1 MEIAMNELTPRQQ
14 DIFNIIADLVRRGR
28 PPLSAELMRLLK
40 FSHHSGL
47 TNALVPLTTKGFIEV
62 EGGVR
67 GRQRI
72 ITLTAKGRAAAQ
84 MGIPV
89 LGRIA
94 AGPMIVADSEI
105 SEWIDPGDA
114 LLTRKGDFFLPIAGD
129 SMIGDG
135 ILHGDKALIRPNVI
149 VDNGEIAAVA
159 QVQEDSGGEHL
170 ATLKHVY
177 YTHGQK
183 TVRLKASNP
192 AYEDLILPAKNI
204 LIGGAYR
211 GLLRQVD

>member
-1 MEIAMNELTPRQQ
+1 MNELTPRQQ
-14 DIFNIIADLVRRGR
+14 DIFNTIADLVRRGR
-28 PPLSAELMRLLK
+28 PPLTAELVRLLK
-40 FSHHSGL
+40 FSHTSGL
-47 TNALVPLTTKGFIEV
+47 TNALLPLTKKGFIEV

-89 LGRIA
+89 LGRIP
-94 AGPMIVADSEI
+94 AGPMMVAESEV

-114 LLTRKGDFFLPIAGD
+114 LLARKGDFFLPVTGD

-135 ILHGDKALIRPNVI
+135 ILDGDKVLIRPNV
-149 VDNGEIAAVA
+149 VVANGEIAAVA
-159 QVQEDSGGEHL
+159 LQEDSGGEHL

-204 LIGGAYR
+204 IIGGAYR

>member
-1 MEIAMNELTPRQQ
+1 MNELTPRQQ
-14 DIFNIIADLVRRGR
+14 EVLNVIADFIRQGR
-28 PPLSAELMRLLK
+28 PPLTAELVRLLN
-40 FSHHSGL
+40 FSHQSAIP
-47 TNALVPLTTKGFIEV
+47 NALAPLTKKGFIDV

-135 ILHGDKALIRPNVI
+135 ILDGDKALIRPNV
-149 VDNGEIAAVA
+149 VVGNGEIAAVA
-159 QVQEDSGGEHL
+159 QVQEDFGGEHL

-177 YTHGQK
+177 YTQGQK

-204 LIGGAYR
+204 IIGGAYR